1 MRKTTIDCLI
11 VDVLILTSVFSDK
24 LSNVEK
30 LRHISTQ
37 LDKDVVLLHQNPEHG
52 PILLSW
58 MLMNFQLIIAENPN
72 QLRAENPEFQKFQQ
86 YGTKATKLGVFGYLQ
101 KIISHPMYRD
111 QSLAALIACRT
122 VYNLM
127 AFMCEIFDSDRAVA
141 QHKNIFELLSELLK
155 NPTIATSFYSSTAG
169 GAQSLFQTAIEN
181 FPVDFVSLS
190 MIAHSLTNTSNAAAA
205 FVSY

>member
-141 QHKNIFELLSELLK
+141 QHKNIFELLCELLK